1 MAQFELVGRD
11 ERSLELAGERVPY
24 VLLRR
29 KGRRGVGL
37 KIDQDGLAVSAP
49 VSTPVASIEDMIRDN
64 TRWVTKKLREWA
76 ARVVPEQSWNEGAA
90 LPWMG
95 GEVLLAVG
103 EAARA
108 GCALEGDTLR
118 VRVRDRTPEAI
129 RAVVVG
135 WYRKQALPHF
145 AYRAFVFAR
154 AVDLKPPRVMVS
166 SAATRWGSCN
176 SKREVRLSWRLM
188 KAAPA
193 LIDYV
198 VCHELAHL
206 RHMDHSSAFWAEV
219 GRMCPEYRVHRREL
233 DRIDHLYRAF

>member
-11 ERSLELAGERVPY
+11 ERTLDLAGERVPY

-37 KIDQDGLAVSAP
+37 KIDQSGLAVSAP

-64 TRWVTKKLREWA
+64 TRWVTRKLREWA
-76 ARVVPEQSWNEGAA
+76 ERRVPEQAWHEGVAV
-90 LPWMG
+90 PWMG
-95 GEVLLAVG
+95 GKIFLAIE
-103 EAARA
+103 EASRA
-108 GCALEGDTLR
+108 GCDLDGDTLR
-118 VRVRDRTPEAI
+118 VRVRARTAEAI
-129 RAVVVG
+129 RAAVVA
-135 WYRKQALPHF
+135 WYRKLALPHF
-145 AYRAFVFAR
+145 AYRAFFFAR
-154 AVDLKPPRVMVS
+154 AVELKPPRVMVS
-166 SAATRWGSCN
+166 AAGTRWGSCN

-219 GRMCPEYRVHRREL
+219 ERMCPDYRLHRKEL

>member
-11 ERSLELAGERVPY
+11 ERTLELGGERVPY

-37 KIDQDGLAVSAP
+37 KVDQGGLAVSAP

-64 TRWVTKKLREWA
+64 TRWVTRKLREWA
-76 ARVVPEQSWNEGAA
+76 ERKVPVQDWVEGATVPWLGGA
-90 LPWMG
+90 LF
-95 GEVLLAVG
+95 LAIE
-103 EAARA
+103 EAGRA
-108 GCALEGDTLR
+108 GCERVVDTLQ
-118 VRVRDRTPEAI
+118 VRARSRTPEAI
-129 RAVVVG
+129 EAAVVA
-135 WYRKQALPHF
+135 WYRKQALAHF
-145 AYRAFVFAR
+145 AWRAFVFSRVA
-154 AVDLKPPRVMVS
+154 DLKPPRVMVS
-166 SAATRWGSCN
+166 AAGTRWGSCN

-206 RHMDHSSAFWAEV
+206 RHMNHSSAFWAEV
-219 GRMCPEYRVHRREL
+219 GRMCPDYREHRKEL

>member
-11 ERSLELAGERVPY
+11 ERVLDLEGERVPY

-37 KIDQDGLAVSAP
+37 KIDQSGLAVSAP
-49 VSTPVASIEDMIRDN
+49 VSTPVASIEDMIRGN
-64 TRWVTKKLREWA
+64 TRWVTRKLREWA
-76 ARVVPEQSWNEGAA
+76 ARKVPVQEWTEGATV
-90 LPWMG
+90 PWMG
-95 GEVLLAVG
+95 GELFLSIS
-103 EAARA
+103 EAGRA
-108 GCALEGDTLR
+108 GCELVVDALH

-129 RAVVVG
+129 QSAVVS

-166 SAATRWGSCN
+166 AAGTRWGSCN
-176 SKREVRLSWRLM
+176 SRREVRLSWRLM

-206 RHMDHSSAFWAEV
+206 RHMDHSGAFWAEV
-219 GRMCPEYRVHRREL
+219 ERMCPDYRQHRKEL

>member
-1 MAQFELVGRD
+1 MPQLELVVRD
-11 ERSLELAGERVPY
+11 ERSLELEGERVPY

-37 KIDQDGLAVSAP
+37 KIDQSGLAVSAP
-49 VSTPVASIEDMIRDN
+49 LTTPVASIEDMIRDN

-76 ARVVPEQSWNEGAA
+76 ARRIPEQAWHEGACV
-90 LPWMG
+90 PWMG
-95 GEVLLAVG
+95 GELVLLVDEG
-103 EAARA
+103 ARA
-108 GCALEGDTLR
+108 ACELRGGALR
-118 VRVRDRTPEAI
+118 VTVRERAGEAI
-129 RAVVVG
+129 RRAVTD

-166 SAATRWGSCN
+166 GAATRWGSCN
-176 SKREVRLSWRLM
+176 SRREVRLSWRLM

-219 GRMCPEYRVHRREL
+219 ERMCPDYRVHRKEL